1 VGKDEYN
8 LELSKRRAM
17 SVADYLT
24 KDHGIDRSRI
34 VVQWNGN
41 ANPIASNDTD
51 EGRALN
57 RRVEMLVTGL

>member
-1 VGKDEYN
+1 MARETF
-8 LELSKRRAM
+8 LMEM
-17 SVADYLT
+17 
-24 KDHGIDRSRI
+24 GIEGDRI

-41 ANPIASNDTD
+41 ANPIATNDTE